1 MRIAK
6 DQTRA
11 DGTES
16 TQPGQHAK
24 AVHPYT
30 ATKDGEC
37 VCGLGCSEHTSGATA
52 CQICITSIQQQQAA
66 EGATRFPAW
75 LQRIGARVNPA
86 KVALFVASLF
96 LFVLAITLMKEGA
109 RGLVPLVRDSLSVTN
124 AASALGF
131 GWVFAYIIM
140 SGSPVA
146 AAALTFF
153 DAGVVNELGAFAM
166 ITGSR
171 LGASFIVLLIGF
183 LYVLRGRDRASSLS
197 MGLLSLVV
205 TATTYLPGL
214 LLGAVILQA
223 GWLDAVQL
231 DSGAVLTS
239 VLDLAIAPIVRLA
252 TGILPEW
259 AVFLAGLGVILLSF
273 NLFDKCL
280 PGMSLNRSHVGQVSR
295 VVYRPG
301 VMFAL
306 GALVTLISM
315 SVSLSLSILVP
326 LSDRGFVR
334 RENVIPYIMGANI
347 TTFVD
352 TLLAAVLLNNPPA
365 FTVVLVEMISIAV
378 VSAVILLTVYRSYG
392 RLTLSFVA
400 SITTSNRNLALFL
413 ASIFLVPVGLM
424 LC

>member
-1 MRIAK
+1 MTK
-6 DQTRA
+6 DPMYSGKAEAEPAGQHVGA
-11 DGTES
+11 
-16 TQPGQHAK
+16 TQP
-24 AVHPYT
+24 YM
-30 ATKDGEC
+30 ATKHGEC
-37 VCGLGCSEHTSGATA
+37 VCGLGCSEDISGAAA
-52 CQICITSIQQQQAA
+52 CRLPVPAVQQQQAA
-66 EGATRFPAW
+66 ERAMHLPAW
-75 LQRIGARVNPA
+75 LERIGERINPG
-86 KVALFVASLF
+86 KVALFVVSLF
-96 LFVLAITLMKEGA
+96 LFILAITLMKEGA

-131 GWVFAYIIM
+131 GWLFAYIIM

-183 LYVLRGRDRASSLS
+183 LYVLRGRDRATSLS

-214 LLGAVILQA
+214 LLGAVILKT
-223 GWLDAVQL
+223 GWLDAIQL
-231 DSGAVLTS
+231 QSGALLTS
-239 VLDLAIAPIVRLA
+239 VLDLAIAPIVGLV

-273 NLFDKCL
+273 NLFDRCL
-280 PGMSLNRSHVGQVSR
+280 PEMSLNRSQVGQVSR

-326 LSDRGFVR
+326 LSARGFVR

-378 VSAVILLTVYRSYG
+378 VSLVILLTVYRIYG
-392 RLTLSFVA
+392 RLTLNFVA
-400 SITTSNRNLALFL
+400 SVTTSNRNLALFL
-413 ASIFLVPVGLM
+413 GVMFLVPVGLM
-424 LC
+424 LF